1 MFVLCKNACTRE
13 LLLNKEMGYL
23 IVYETQVC
31 ILQWISPF
39 EQAMEMLEGISV
51 TPWSCP
57 LNIVEPYSGRWA
69 SSTVFEV
76 QFSSMHSHLY
86 SSLRWFNRL
95 KTWGSAIS
103 QQKCLKWL
111 SEIGVTTLFI
121 YLIYMYMHAT
131 RSVWRSEGN
140 LWEFLLSFHHV
151 GLGNFSKSRV

>member
-1 MFVLCKNACTRE
+1 MN
-13 LLLNKEMGYL
+13 
-23 IVYETQVC
+23 
-31 ILQWISPF
+31 ISF
-39 EQAMEMLEGISV
+39 WTGNGGIEGISV

-131 RSVWRSEGN
+131 RSVWRSIN
-140 LWEFLLSFHHV
+140 LLSLYCSRFIPKIDLVAPTLRMCVRKQHKTPQSCSHHLLV
-151 GLGNFSKSRV
+151 SRHSWRV